1 MNRLPSSAS
10 ALACS
15 AHALNLIEKRTLDH
29 EEMKALN
36 QEVREYFKEHVN
48 PGFLEYRKSVTAG
61 GDYGAVEWQ
70 AGGLNTLV
78 DTQGQEFIDCLG
90 GFGIFNVGHRN
101 PVVVSAVE
109 NQLAKQP
116 LHSQE
121 LLDPL
126 RAMLAKTLA
135 ALTPGKLKY
144 SFFCNSGTESVE
156 AAIKLAKAYQSPR
169 GKFTFIATSGAF
181 HGKSLG
187 ALSATAKSTF
197 RKPFM
202 PLLPGFRHV
211 PFGDINAMRTMLSEC
226 KKTGDDVAAVILEP
240 IQGEGGVILP
250 PTGYL
255 PAVRKLCDEFGALLI
270 LDEVQTGMGRTGK
283 MFACEHENVQPDILC
298 LAKALGGGVMP
309 IGATV
314 ATEEVFSV
322 LFDNPFL
329 HTTTF
334 GGNPLAATVANAV
347 LAHLDAPLLAGVGE
361 RHALIVDQ
369 LNAISARYDAFS
381 AVRGTGL
388 LIGAELAGPLRGKAK
403 TLTNL
408 AAEEGLI
415 ALIAGPDVLRFAP
428 ALNIPL
434 ADIAEAFVRL
444 DRAVARLT
452 R

>member
-15 AHALNLIEKRTLDH
+15 AHALNLIEKRTLNH

-36 QEVREYFKEHVN
+36 REVIDYFKEHVN

-70 AGGLNTLV
+70 AGSLNTLV

-101 PVVVSAVE
+101 PVVVSAVQ

-126 RAMLAKTLA
+126 RAM
-135 ALTPGKLKY
+135 
-144 SFFCNSGTESVE
+144 
-156 AAIKLAKAYQSPR
+156 LAKAYQSPR

-197 RKPFM
+197 RRPFM

-211 PFGDINAMRTMLSEC
+211 PFGNIDAMSMAFSEG
-226 KKTGDDVAAVILEP
+226 KKTGDEIAAVILEP

-250 PTGYL
+250 PQGYL
-255 PAVRKLCDEFGALLI
+255 TEVRKLCDEFGALMI

-309 IGATV
+309 IGATI

-334 GGNPLAATVANAV
+334 GGNPLACAAALATINVLLEQNLPAQAEQKGDTLLDGFRQLAREYPNLVHEARGKGMLMAIEFVDNETGYRFASEMFRQRVLVAGTLNNAKTIRIEPPLTLTIELCEQV
-347 LAHLDAPLLAGVGE
+347 LK
-361 RHALIVDQ
+361 
-369 LNAISARYDAFS
+369 SARNA
-381 AVRGTGL
+381 
-388 LIGAELAGPLRGKAK
+388 
-403 TLTNL
+403 L
-408 AAEEGLI
+408 AAMQVSVEE
-415 ALIAGPDVLRFAP
+415 V
-428 ALNIPL
+428 
-434 ADIAEAFVRL
+434 
-444 DRAVARLT
+444 
-452 R
+452 